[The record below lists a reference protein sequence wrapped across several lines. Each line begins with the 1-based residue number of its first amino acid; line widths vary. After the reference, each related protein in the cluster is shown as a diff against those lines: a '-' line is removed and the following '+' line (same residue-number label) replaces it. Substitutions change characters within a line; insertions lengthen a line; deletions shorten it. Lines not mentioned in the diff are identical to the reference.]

1 MANPFKRY
9 VDVVITKETALLS
22 AAGFGVP
29 LLLTDDVA
37 VITTTTRVKEY
48 LSLPAVETDYADTTD
63 EYKAARA
70 YFSQQAENKRQPE
83 KLLIGVWDKAG
94 AETITDALQA
104 IIDTNNEWYVLGI
117 TASLRTDETN
127 LELLATEI
135 EGMRKV
141 AVFDSNNAN
150 NLILD
155 EDTTLMYK
163 LKNKE
168 TSGYK
173 RSMVIHH
180 DDVTKYT
187 SWAILGEFLPIDPGK
202 SQMAYHI
209 LAGAADGADF
219 IPAASITEPQ
229 KDNLF
234 ANNGNT
240 TVGLAG
246 QVFFYPGIMV
256 GGKNIDRE
264 GEWFDIIRSIDF
276 LQARTEEGLMSLLL
290 EKSEAGSKVPFTD
303 AGIAMVNNRLSNL
316 LETFGVTQGILV
328 DGTIVITVPKRADT
342 TTEDRDDRIL
352 RDVDFEASL
361 AGAIGK
367 VIVRGKVRV

>member
-1 MANPFKRY
+1 MTNPYTRFI
-9 VDVVITKETALLS
+9 DVAITKQTALLS
-22 AAGFGVP
+22 AAGFGTP
-29 LLLTDDVA
+29 ILLTDDVTI
-37 VITTTTRVKEY
+37 ITTATRVKEY

-70 YFSQQAENKRQPE
+70 YFSQEASNKRQPE

-94 AETITDALQA
+94 LETITDALQA
-104 IIDTNNEWYVLGI
+104 IIDKNNEWYAMGI
-117 TASLRTDETN
+117 TASLRTDEAN
-127 LELLATEI
+127 LELLAEQI

-141 AVFDSNNAN
+141 ALFDSNNPN

-155 EDTTLMYK
+155 DATTLLYK

-173 RSMVIHH
+173 RSMVTHH
-180 DDVTKYT
+180 DDVTKYP
-187 SWAILGEFLPIDPGK
+187 SWAIMGEFLPIEAGK

-209 LAGAADGADF
+209 LAGAEDGADF
-219 IPAASITEPQ
+219 IPASDINGVQ
-229 KDNLF
+229 LDNLL

-246 QVFFYPGIMV
+246 QVFFYAGTMT

-276 LQARTEEGLMSLLL
+276 LQARTEEGLLSLIL
-290 EKSEAGSKVPFTD
+290 EKSNAGSKIPYTD
-303 AGIAMVNNRLSNL
+303 AGIAMVQNRLSKL
-316 LETFGVTQGILV
+316 LETFGVDQGILV
-328 DGTIVITVPKRADT
+328 EGTIDISVPKRSET
-342 TTEDRDDRIL
+342 TTADRDDRIL
-352 RDVDFEASL
+352 RDVDFTAEL

-367 VIVRGKVRV
+367 VIIRGEVRI